1 MKIQITSRGVYDDD
15 GKEIEVGTEITVPGD
30 NVPAWLVNKGRIVAA
45 PTKKAEPVTNPK
57 KD

>member
-1 MKIQITSRGVYDDD
+1 MKIEITKPGVYDKD
-15 GKEIEVGTEITVPGD
+15 GQEIEVGTEITVSGD
-30 NVPAWLVNKGRIVAA
+30 AVPAWLVNKGRTVAA

>member
-1 MKIQITSRGVYDDD
+1 MKIEITKPGVYDKD
-15 GKEIEVGTEITVPGD
+15 GKEIAVGTEITVAGD
-30 NVPAWLVNKGRIVAA
+30 KVPAWLVNKGRIVAA